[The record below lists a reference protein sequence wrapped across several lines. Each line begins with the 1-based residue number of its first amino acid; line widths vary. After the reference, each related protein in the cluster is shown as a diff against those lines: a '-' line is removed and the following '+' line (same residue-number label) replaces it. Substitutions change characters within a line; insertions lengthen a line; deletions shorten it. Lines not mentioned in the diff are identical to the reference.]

1 MVRYDYQKS
10 IRMSNEVKDSLEK
23 ICEVYKVNESD
34 YIRLSLE
41 KTLYADM
48 RTKGLQP
55 TFSTLYQQTA
65 QDIKKGLI
73 KYGSLVSL
81 ICNV

>member
-1 MVRYDYQKS
+1 MVKFNYQRS
-10 IRMSNEVKDSLEK
+10 IRMSNEVKDSLKK

-34 YIRLSLE
+34 YIRMSLE

-48 RTKGLQP
+48 RNKGLQP

-65 QDIKKGLI
+65 
-73 KYGSLVSL
+73 
-81 ICNV
+81 

>member
-1 MVRYDYQKS
+1 MVKFNYQRS
-10 IRMSNEVKDSLEK
+10 ISMSNEVKDSLKK

-34 YIRLSLE
+34 YIRMSLE

-48 RTKGLQP
+48 RNKGLQP

-65 QDIKKGLI
+65 
-73 KYGSLVSL
+73 
-81 ICNV
+81 